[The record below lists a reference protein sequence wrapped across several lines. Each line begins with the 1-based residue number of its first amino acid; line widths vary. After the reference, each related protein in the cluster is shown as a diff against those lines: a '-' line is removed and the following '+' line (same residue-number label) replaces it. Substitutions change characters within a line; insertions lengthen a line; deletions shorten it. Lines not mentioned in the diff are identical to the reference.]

1 MTVLLGAYAAR
12 SCPVKTHNAFDR
24 TIAARTWQP
33 DDSLAD
39 LFEGGHQFEAEVLDR
54 LVSEFKGALVDL
66 RGWSDRSV
74 TERTSACVAAMQSGV
89 EVIVG
94 GLLPVDLAG
103 QRSGQ
108 PDALVRGADQHDGTP
123 GYHPVEVKWH
133 KVIERRP
140 LSKGARPTSSL
151 GYTTMAAA
159 RPMQFRQ
166 LEGFGFRVAS
176 READLIQLAHYYR
189 LLQAAGFAAR
199 DQAAGFAAR
208 DQAWA
213 AMIGTDG
220 VAGEQVLAWIDLHQ
234 PLVRTFSRSEPGGWR
249 LRSLLER
256 YEHEHAFRLEVAAV
270 AQRQTGHSESDPA
283 PLVRPIVT
291 AECGRCQWWEHCRR
305 RLDPED
311 VSLRIDKG
319 PLDVREIAALR
330 RHGLDTLTDLADAD
344 LGRLLPSYLPEV
356 THRSG
361 AESRLKV
368 ATRRARMLLN
378 GDPFERESSGPID
391 VPAAEIEVDFDI
403 ETCADGRIYLW
414 GFLVHDLSG
423 SEPASY
429 RQFSRFDDLD
439 AGTEVELARTALS
452 WLCELVSSA
461 RSVRVYHYSGYEVAA
476 IRGLAEHRADPLLSW
491 AAAYAEDQFV
501 DLLEI
506 VKTHFFGVAG
516 LGLKVVAKRGAG
528 FSWRDDDPGGLNSQR
543 WFADAV
549 HGETEEIRS
558 TARDRVLEYNEDD
571 VIATSRVRQW
581 LRAG

>member
-1 MTVLLGAYAAR
+1 MTFLLGAYAAR

-33 DDSLAD
+33 DDSLAE
-39 LFEGGHQFEAEVLDR
+39 LFEGGLQFELEVLDR
-54 LVSEFKGALVDL
+54 LATEFTGALVDL

-74 TERTSACVAAMQSGV
+74 ADRTSACVAAMQSGA

-94 GLLPVDLAG
+94 GLLPVDVAG
-103 QRSGQ
+103 HRSGQ
-108 PDALVRGADQHDGTP
+108 PDALVRGADQPDGTP

-151 GYTTMAAA
+151 KYTTLTDP
-159 RPMQFRQ
+159 RPTALRQ

-176 READLIQLAHYYR
+176 READLIQLAHYHR
-189 LLQAAGFAAR
+189 LLQAVGFAGR
-199 DQAAGFAAR
+199 NHAAGFAGTNCAL
-208 DQAWA
+208 A
-213 AMIGTDG
+213 AVIGTDAVLG
-220 VAGEQVLAWIDLHQ
+220 QHVLAWVDLDE
-234 PLVRTFSRSEPGGWR
+234 PLVRTFSRSGPGGWR

-256 YEHEHAFRLEVAAV
+256 YDHEHAFRVDVAAV
-270 AQRQTGHSESDPA
+270 ARQQTGHPDWDPT

-291 AECGRCQWWEHCRR
+291 AECGRCQWWEHCRPQ
-305 RLDPED
+305 LDPDD

-330 RHGLDTLTDLADAD
+330 RHRVHTITDLAGVD
-344 LGRLLPSYLPEV
+344 LSRLLPSYLPEV

-368 ATRRARMLLN
+368 AARRARMLLS
-378 GDPFERESSGPID
+378 GELFERESAGDID
-391 VPAAEIEVDFDI
+391 VPRAEIEVDFDI
-403 ETCADGRIYLW
+403 ETSADGRIYLW
-414 GFLVHDLSG
+414 GFLVNDVSG

-429 RQFSRFDDLD
+429 RHFSRFDDLA
-439 AGTEVELARTALS
+439 AGTEMELAHTALA
-452 WLCELVSSA
+452 WLRGLVSSS
-461 RSVRVYHYSGYEVAA
+461 RTVRVYHYSGYEVTA
-476 IRGLAEHRADPLLSW
+476 IRALADRQPDPLLCW
-491 AAAYAEDQFV
+491 AAAYAEEQFI

-506 VKTHFFGVAG
+506 VQRNFFGVAG
-516 LGLKVVAKRGAG
+516 LGLKVVAHRAAG

-543 WFADAV
+543 WFAEAV
-549 HGETEEIRS
+549 HGETAEIRS
-558 TARDRVLEYNEDD
+558 SARSRVLEYNEDD